1 MGIVNMFQKSLYQQW
16 LQKEVAPALGCT
28 EPVAIAYAAA
38 FATRYLK
45 APACKIH
52 GYVSANLYKN
62 AMGVTIPGTKSNG
75 INLAAAIGSIGG
87 NPELGLETLKGITPD
102 MEKRAR
108 EMVNDG
114 VVDIAARDTAD
125 FIYIDLTVQSAQ
137 DKCRVVVSGTHTNVT
152 EVYVNDVK
160 QDAGNNVRTVKE
172 EKELPLFSV
181 ADAFN
186 YITSVS
192 PDEISF
198 MLEAARINTRLS
210 DEGKK
215 HQYGLNINQIFK
227 DAQNGGVL
235 GDGLMSQ
242 VVIDTVAASDARMGG
257 APVPAV
263 SNFGSGNQGIAATMP
278 VVVVAR
284 YLNVS
289 EEDLIRALAFSH
301 LTAISI
307 HSRYTRLSAFCAAS
321 TASMG
326 AAAGMA
332 WLFTRRLDVAGK
344 AIMNMISDITGMV
357 CDGASNSCAMKV
369 ATATMS
375 AFKSVLLARQD
386 VCVSPNDGIVT
397 ESLESSIDNL
407 CRLVNKP
414 MTYTDKEIIAIM
426 TSKS

>member
-1 MGIVNMFQKSLYQQW
+1 MSKKSLYVQW
-16 LQKEVAPALGCT
+16 LQKEVTPALGCT
-28 EPVAIAYAAA
+28 EPVAIAFAAA
-38 FATRYLK
+38 FATKYLK
-45 APACKIH
+45 EPACKIY
-52 GYVSANLYKN
+52 GYISENLYKN

-75 INLAAAIGSIGG
+75 VSLAAAIGSIGG
-87 NPELGLETLKGITPD
+87 NSDLGLETLKGITLD
-102 MEKRAR
+102 MEKQAHA
-108 EMVNDG
+108 MVNDG
-114 VVDIAARDTAD
+114 NVDISAKDTAD
-125 FIYIDLTVQSAQ
+125 FIYIDLTVQSTN

-152 EVYVNDVK
+152 ELYVNDVK
-160 QDAGNNVRTVKE
+160 QEVQNASESAGE
-172 EKELPLFSV
+172 EKDLPLFSV

-186 YITSVS
+186 YITSAS
-192 PDEISF
+192 IDEISF
-198 MLEAARINTRLS
+198 ILEAARINSALS

-215 HQYGLNINQIFK
+215 NQYGLNINQQFK
-227 DAQNGGVL
+227 DAL
-235 GDGLMSQ
+235 GDDLIGQ

-257 APVPAV
+257 ASVPAV

-284 YLNVS
+284 HLNAP

-332 WLFTRRLDVAGK
+332 WLFTRRLGVVEK
-344 AIMNMISDITGMV
+344 AIMNMISDITGMI
-357 CDGASNSCAMKV
+357 CDGASDSCAMKV
-369 ATATMS
+369 ATTTMS
-375 AFKSVLLARQD
+375 AFKSVLLARQN

-397 ESLESSIDNL
+397 GSLESSIDNL

-414 MTYTDKEIIAIM
+414 MAYTDKEIIAIM
-426 TSKS
+426 TSK